1 MITDIIRITI
11 TIRTSTVA
19 ITRIIPIIIE
29 AKGVVVLGTTLEV
42 EVVLVVSGVIKGVIE
57 VEVVLV
63 RVVLGCGVVVSSD
76 GVTLKEEKEEMNDE
90 ESVEEEDKNVVNDGL
105 VVLSIDVNRVTME
118 EEAMNDGESVGEED
132 KNGVL
137 VVLSIDVNR
146 VTMEEEAMNDGESVE
161 EDVVI
166 DINGV
171 INDAVVVLTTDVG
184 IVMLA
189 LVVTSTVKEIILDIS
204 SMDGVLST
212 MDDKLVLG

>member
-42 EVVLVVSGVIKGVIE
+42 EVVLGVSGVIKGVIE

-118 EEAMNDGESVGEED
+118 EEAMNDGESV
-132 KNGVL
+132 
-137 VVLSIDVNR
+137 
-146 VTMEEEAMNDGESVE
+146 E

-184 IVMLA
+184 IVILA
-189 LVVTSTVKEIILDIS
+189 LVVTSTVKEIILEIS